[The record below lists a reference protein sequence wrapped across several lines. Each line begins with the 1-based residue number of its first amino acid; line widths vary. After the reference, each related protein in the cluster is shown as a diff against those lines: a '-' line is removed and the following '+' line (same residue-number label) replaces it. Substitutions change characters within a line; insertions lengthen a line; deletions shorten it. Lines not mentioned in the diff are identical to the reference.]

1 MGSIE
6 KFVNFTCP
14 QNQLKPSC
22 QNLLLPS
29 SSYCSVIA
37 FTDYNTTCRCDM
49 CQAKLT
55 NNNKNRLLL
64 SVEDS
69 GYVEI
74 GAMSSFVL
82 NDAFSTLAENGDLT
96 SAAAFNEAIIVVLA
110 FGFMWGC
117 ILALITVA
125 ETMHRVKQLSSKEFK
140 LKRKKQAK
148 IHPTASLVLDK
159 LFIEKNQNKIHDME
173 MFEINDKDDID
184 KNEEEN
190 DSIPD
195 NNHESVTVSDDF
207 DTGNEFELQEESVVA
222 NINVNSTSS
231 TSSNTEGKAPSDPHQ
246 SKLKS
251 RQSIKRILN
260 FDYSETGDGKEER
273 VVKNWF

>member
-29 SSYCSVIA
+29 SSYCNVIA

-82 NDAFSTLAENGDLT
+82 EDAFSTLAENGDLT

-110 FGFMWGC
+110 FGFLWGC
-117 ILALITVA
+117 ILALIIVA
-125 ETMHRVKQLSSKEFK
+125 ETMHRIKKINSKEFK
-140 LKRKKQAK
+140 VKKNRQAR
-148 IHPTASLVLDK
+148 IHPTAGLVLNK
-159 LFIEKNQNKIHDME
+159 LLAEKNKNKIHDMG
-173 MFEINDKDDID
+173 MFEIDDKDDNDID
-184 KNEEEN
+184 NDEDEDEDDNVDDEDNIDDIGDN
-190 DSIPD
+190 DSSQD
-195 NNHESVTVSDDF
+195 NNDKVVIVNDDLNKGNDFEIRKESVTVD
-207 DTGNEFELQEESVVA
+207 
-222 NINVNSTSS
+222 I
-231 TSSNTEGKAPSDPHQ
+231 
-246 SKLKS
+246 
-251 RQSIKRILN
+251 
-260 FDYSETGDGKEER
+260 
-273 VVKNWF
+273 